1 MAAMLPISTCKRKRS
16 KVDANTVRTIE
27 RAYGRDSD
35 GRKTLVQVNEEE
47 RRTFPGGVTKTV
59 RTTSNP
65 DANGGLQVVQRETQ
79 DARQIGPNVQETKST
94 FFTASGMAAWL
105 RPCRRR
111 NATRRLA
118 STMWSFASPL
128 CCLI

>member
-1 MAAMLPISTCKRKRS
+1 MGMYGRYAPYLDLQKETV

-47 RRTFPGGVTKTV
+47 KRTLPGGVTKTV

-65 DANGGLQVVQRETQ
+65 DANGSLQVVQREIQ
-79 DARQIGPNVQETKST
+79 DTRQINPNVEETKST
-94 FFTASGMAAWL
+94 FSVA
-105 RPCRRR
+105 
-111 NATRRLA
+111 
-118 STMWSFASPL
+118 
-128 CCLI
+128 